1 MIAKLLVA
9 TFILIGLLHLYWAAG
24 PHGGESA
31 FVPSVGGK
39 PLFQPTPLATIA
51 VALALF
57 GAAGV
62 VAIRS
67 GILPVP
73 ELALPALIGCWALVA
88 VFGLRAIGDFRY
100 LGFFKR
106 VTGTRFA
113 RADTLVYSPLC
124 AGLAAMTAVV
134 AVG

>member
-1 MIAKLLVA
+1 M
-9 TFILIGLLHLYWAAG
+9 
-24 PHGGESA
+24 
-31 FVPSVGGK
+31 VPSVDGK
-39 PLFQPTPLATIA
+39 PLFQPSRWATVA
-51 VALALF
+51 VAFALF
-57 GAAGV
+57 SAAAV

-67 GILPVP
+67 GIVSV
-73 ELALPALIGCWALVA
+73 PALAFLAAVGCWGLVA

-124 AGLAAMTAVV
+124 AVLAVMAATV
-134 AVG
+134 ALG

>member
-1 MIAKLLVA
+1 MIAKLLVVI
-9 TFILIGLLHLYWAAG
+9 FVLIGLLHVYWAIG
-24 PHGGESA
+24 PHVGESA
-31 FVPSVGGK
+31 VVPSVDGK
-39 PLFQPTPLATIA
+39 PLFQPFRLATIA

-67 GILPVP
+67 AIFPVP
-73 ELALPALIGCWALVA
+73 ALAFLALIGCWGLVA
-88 VFGLRAIGDFRY
+88 VFSLRAIGDFRY

-113 RADTLVYSPLC
+113 RADTFVYSPVC
-124 AGLAAMTAVV
+124 AVLAAMAATV
-134 AVG
+134 AMG

>member
-1 MIAKLLVA
+1 VIAKLLVA
-9 TFILIGLLHLYWAAG
+9 AFIAIGVLHLYWAFG
-24 PHGGESA
+24 PRVGQSA
-31 FVPSVGGK
+31 VVPSVDGK
-39 PLFQPTPLATIA
+39 PLFQPGRLATVA

-57 GAAGV
+57 GAAAV

-67 GILPVP
+67 GMWPMP
-73 ELALPALIGCWALVA
+73 PLAFLAVIGCWGLVA

-106 VTGTRFA
+106 VKGTRFA

-124 AGLAAMTAVV
+124 ALL
-134 AVG
+134 AVGAAAVALG

>member
-9 TFILIGLLHLYWAAG
+9 IFVLIGILHLYWAMG
-24 PHGGESA
+24 QRDGESA
-31 FVPSVGGK
+31 VVPSVDGK
-39 PLFQPTPLATIA
+39 PLFQPSRWATVA

-57 GAAGV
+57 SAAVV

-67 GILPVP
+67 GILSIPG
-73 ELALPALIGCWALVA
+73 LTFLALIGCWGLVA

-113 RADTLVYSPLC
+113 RADTIVYSPLC
-124 AGLAAMTAVV
+124 AMLAAMAAAV
-134 AVG
+134 ALG

>member
-1 MIAKLLVA
+1 MIAKLLVV
-9 TFILIGLLHLYWAAG
+9 TFVLIGILHLYWAVG
-24 PHGGESA
+24 PHAGQSA
-31 FVPSVGGK
+31 VLPTVDGK
-39 PLFQPTPLATIA
+39 PLFQPSRWATVA

-57 GAAGV
+57 CAAAV

-67 GILPVP
+67 GILSVP
-73 ELALPALIGCWALVA
+73 APGFLAVVGCWGLAA

-113 RADTLVYSPLC
+113 RADTFVYSPLC
-124 AGLAAMTAVV
+124 AVLAVMAASV
-134 AVG
+134 AIG

>member
-9 TFILIGLLHLYWAAG
+9 IFVLIGLLHVYWAVG
-24 PHGGESA
+24 PHVGESA
-31 FVPSVGGK
+31 VVPSVDGK
-39 PLFQPTPLATIA
+39 PLFQPSRLATVA

-57 GAAGV
+57 GAAAM

-67 GILPVP
+67 GILSVP
-73 ELALPALIGCWALVA
+73 GLGFLAMIGCWGLVA

-106 VTGTRFA
+106 VRGTRFA

-124 AGLAAMTAVV
+124 ALLAVMTAAV
-134 AVG
+134 AAG

>member
-1 MIAKLLVA
+1 V
-9 TFILIGLLHLYWAAG
+9 
-24 PHGGESA
+24 
-31 FVPSVGGK
+31 
-39 PLFQPTPLATIA
+39 
-51 VALALF
+51 LALF